1 MENRERGMF
10 QTVLHFF
17 VAPPGRPRYSR
28 ETSPTISG
36 GKTMK
41 IKYLGHA
48 AFELALASGARFVID
63 PYTAGAFGTLK
74 YAPIEGNFDVAVVSH
89 SHEDHVSREVLS
101 HCMRII
107 NASGKVT
114 LGDVTVEL
122 LMSYHDGTK
131 GSARGKNLISIV
143 EAEGLRVAHL
153 GDLGHAIV
161 PKDFPM
167 LKWMDVLMIPVG
179 GHFTI
184 DAAAAAEI
192 AKSFEPKI
200 VIPMHYLTPKIDFP
214 ITPVENFTKLMDTVE
229 VAGRN
234 EIEVTKETLPK
245 TMKVV
250 VLEPAN

>member
-1 MENRERGMF
+1 
-10 QTVLHFF
+10 
-17 VAPPGRPRYSR
+17 
-28 ETSPTISG
+28 
-36 GKTMK
+36 MK

-48 AFELALASGARFVID
+48 AFELALAGGARYVID

-89 SHEDHVSREVLS
+89 SHEDHVSREVLDRS
-101 HCMRII
+101 KEII
-107 NASGKVT
+107 NKSGKVVVD
-114 LGDVTVEL
+114 GVTIES
-122 LMSYHDGTK
+122 LMTYHDESK

-184 DAAAAAEI
+184 DAATAAAL

-200 VIPMHYLTPKIDFP
+200 VIPMHYLTPKVDFP

-229 VAGRN
+229 RAGAS

-245 TMKVV
+245 KMKVV

>member
-1 MENRERGMF
+1 
-10 QTVLHFF
+10 
-17 VAPPGRPRYSR
+17 
-28 ETSPTISG
+28 
-36 GKTMK
+36 MK

-48 AFELALASGARFVID
+48 AFELALASGARYVFD
-63 PYTAGAFGTLK
+63 PYTEGAFGTLK
-74 YAPIEGNFDVAVVSH
+74 YAAIEGNYDVAIVSH
-89 SHEDHVSREVLS
+89 NHEDHVSRDVLS
-101 HCMRII
+101 HSMKIV
-107 NASGKVT
+107 NTSGKITV
-114 LGDVTVEL
+114 GDVTIES
-122 LMSYHDGTK
+122 LMTYHDGSK

-153 GDLGHAIV
+153 GDLGHAIA

-184 DAAAAAEI
+184 DAATAAAL

-200 VIPMHYLTPKIDFP
+200 VIPMHYLTPKADFP

-229 VAGRN
+229 IADGS
-234 EIEVTKETLPK
+234 EIEVTKGTLPK
-245 TMKVV
+245 KMKVV